1 MICTDSAG
9 DVDNARL
16 SYQNALADEVGQL
29 RPELWHFFME
39 FESCYG
45 SIQDILA
52 VESRWAALF
61 PQEGFADTALA
72 SIDRLRRRYTHFD
85 LWPCTLGQRDYLQR
99 LLGPEEAALLEMCA
113 SAGWALLATFVC
125 DAMLECSLGGFVSAG
140 GIYGHCVSI
149 VCVGGCWG
157 GARYCLFLSHPKATQ
172 SCPLLQ
178 LALELTVPHICRDAS

>member
-113 SAGWALLATFVC
+113 SAGWALLATFAC
-125 DAMLECSLGGFVSAG
+125 DA
-140 GIYGHCVSI
+140 
-149 VCVGGCWG
+149 CWN
-157 GARYCLFLSHPKATQ
+157 ALWAALFLQEGSMDTALASFVLGDAGVVLDTASFFLIQ
-172 SCPLLQ
+172 RPLKVVLFSSW
-178 LALELTVPHICRDAS
+178 HSS